1 MSININDVPSNF
13 TTFYLNNLKN
23 ETKEENSLKF
33 NKDILHQ
40 SKLVNY
46 FNGDFTKTKIEKDL
60 NNYLKKIKK
69 DKKISYFEKRYYIN

>member
-60 NNYLKKIKK
+60 NNYLKKN
-69 DKKISYFEKRYYIN
+69 KKIKNILFRKKILY